1 MGLFSKL
8 GQSADLVNGM
18 ADRLGVDMSGPIIHD
33 PEMEAQK
40 FRRAVLRCSQCSNQN
55 GCVELQGCTSTLDKT
70 PDYCMNADLF
80 DQMKGA

>member
-18 ADRLGVDMSGPIIHD
+18 ADRLGVDLSGPISHD

-40 FRRAVLRCSQCSNQN
+40 YRRAVLRCSNCSNQD
-55 GCVELQGCTSTLDKT
+55 GCIGLQAKSSHLDQA
-70 PDYCMNADLF
+70 PSYCMNTDMF
-80 DQMKGA
+80 DQIKGR